1 MVLARILV
9 SFFAGFCG
17 IVGHWAGGFV
27 VNTWGGLRVGAEQA
41 GDRASLAGNI

>member
-9 SFFAGFCG
+9 AFFAGFCG

-27 VNTWGGLRVGAEQA
+27 VNTRGGLRVGADRA
-41 GDRASLAGNI
+41 GDRATLAGSI